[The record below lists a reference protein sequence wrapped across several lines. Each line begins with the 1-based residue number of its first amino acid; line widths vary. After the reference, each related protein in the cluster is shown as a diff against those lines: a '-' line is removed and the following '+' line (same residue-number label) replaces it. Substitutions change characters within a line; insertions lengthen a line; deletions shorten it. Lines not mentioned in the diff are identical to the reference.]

1 MVDADCTILAYRV
14 LGLSHPVPER
24 KPPAPLVFPL
34 KSPSFPVKNVL
45 IPPFRKTILG
55 HGENMPEKMVA
66 QSLRPGGPNKDA
78 LPPPA
83 TLWETVRHLRS
94 RQIFYQL
101 AFRLLP
107 ARPLPPPLPLRW
119 RRQALRVDRPRNSRY
134 VHFEGKN
141 RFRFNNEER
150 EFTGDWSD
158 PRARMLWLNNLND
171 MTWLFEVE
179 AEGRE
184 AWIGRWTDANP
195 PGGASAYWGPY
206 AMSLRLS
213 NWCKHYRLTDREP
226 DAAVLASMQAQAAG
240 LLANLEY
247 HLDANHLLENAFSL
261 ASIGFCLD
269 PEHPRAMRAQARIG
283 ALLREQLEDQF
294 LADGAHCEL
303 SPMYH
308 AITLER
314 LLDLLNA
321 WPDREDPFPGLK
333 ERAEAIALKAL
344 DWLAV
349 MSVGGRFAL
358 FNDSAYDSAPD
369 ADLVLE
375 YGSKLLGFS
384 PRPASPL
391 RVLPASGY
399 YRAEAGPFTLLFD
412 GGPLGPDHQM
422 GHAQGDM
429 LSFCLW
435 MREVPILVHPGIFEY
450 LRGPMRD
457 YNRSTAAH
465 NTVAVEGCEQAE
477 FWAAHRVGR
486 RGRPRDVTA
495 EADAKAGTISIRGAH
510 DGFAGLPGRPLHMRE
525 AVLEPRLLEVRDRL
539 TSDPRRAAG
548 AYFHFHPDC
557 VLEGEGNTI
566 RIRSA
571 AGSLILRSDQAMR
584 IEESWYC
591 PEYGLRIPNL
601 AVRVECGW
609 KGCATFLSET

>member
-1 MVDADCTILAYRV
+1 
-14 LGLSHPVPER
+14 
-24 KPPAPLVFPL
+24 
-34 KSPSFPVKNVL
+34 
-45 IPPFRKTILG
+45 
-55 HGENMPEKMVA
+55 
-66 QSLRPGGPNKDA
+66 
-78 LPPPA
+78 
-83 TLWETVRHLRS
+83 
-94 RQIFYQL
+94 
-101 AFRLLP
+101 
-107 ARPLPPPLPLRW
+107 
-119 RRQALRVDRPRNSRY
+119 
-134 VHFEGKN
+134 
-141 RFRFNNEER
+141 
-150 EFTGDWSD
+150 
-158 PRARMLWLNNLND
+158 MLWLNNLND

-179 AEGRE
+179 DGGRE
-184 AWIGRWTDANP
+184 AWIRKWTDANP

-206 AMSLRLS
+206 AMSLRLF
-213 NWCKHYRLTDREP
+213 NWCKHYRLAGSEP
-226 DAAVLASMQAQAAG
+226 DAGVLASMGAQAAG

-247 HLDANHLLENAFSL
+247 HLDANHLLENAFGL

-269 PEHPRAMRAQARIG
+269 PGDAKAMRAQARIG

-294 LADGAHCEL
+294 LADGSHCEL

-308 AITLER
+308 AIALER

-369 ADLVLE
+369 ADLLLE
-375 YGSKLLGFS
+375 YGARLLGFS
-384 PRPASPL
+384 PRPPSAL
-391 RVLPASGY
+391 RVLPVSGY

-412 GGPLGPDHQM
+412 GGPMGPDHQM

-435 MREVPILVHPGIFEY
+435 MREKPILVHPGIFEY

-477 FWAAHRVGR
+477 FWAAHRVGH
-486 RGRPRDVTA
+486 RGRPREVSA
-495 EADAKAGTISIRGAH
+495 AADGDSGTVRIRGAH
-510 DGFAGLPGRPLHMRE
+510 DGFARLPGRPLHVRE
-525 AVLEPRLLEVRDRL
+525 AALGPDGLKVRDRL
-539 TSDPRRAAG
+539 TADPGRAAG

-557 VLEGEGNTI
+557 VLEREEETI
-566 RIRSA
+566 RIRSS
-571 AGSLILRSDQAMR
+571 AGNLALRADQPMR

-601 AVRVECGW
+601 AVRVECGRA
-609 KGCATFLSET
+609 GCATRLSED